1 MALTR
6 CRTFFMLVALT
17 IASPLFS
24 QNNTKPLVF
33 GNSEVFHS
41 DILKEDRNINI
52 YLPEEFNPTDATKYP
67 VIYILDGGVEEDFF
81 HIAGIVRY
89 NTQPWVERFP
99 RSIVVGIENTNR
111 RRDFTYAVPDLN
123 FLEKEGFKKESFPQY
138 GGSEKY
144 ISFLKNEL
152 QPYIE
157 KKYKANNNRTIIGE
171 SLAGLMSTE
180 ILLKEPE
187 MFNQYIIISPSM
199 WWGGEKLLKE
209 ADSLLKSRLKTTKN
223 VYIGAPNKEEDVR
236 MYNEAEALYKILK
249 SNKNITVN
257 FDYMPDELHST
268 AIHQGVYN
276 GFKKLYPKSAYSK

>member
-24 QNNTKPLVF
+24 QNNTKPLIF

-41 DILKEDRNINI
+41 NILKEDRNINI
-52 YLPEEFNPTDATKYP
+52 YLPEKFNPTDATKYP

-89 NTQPWVERFP
+89 NTQPWIERFP

-171 SLAGLMSTE
+171 SLAGLISTE

-209 ADSLLKSRLKTTKN
+209 ADSLLKSRLKTTKD

-249 SNKNITVN
+249 SNKNITVS

>member
-1 MALTR
+1 
-6 CRTFFMLVALT
+6 MLVALT

>member
-1 MALTR
+1 
-6 CRTFFMLVALT
+6 MLVALT

-41 DILKEDRNINI
+41 NILKEDRNINI

-249 SNKNITVN
+249 SNKNITVS

>member
-6 CRTFFMLVALT
+6 CRTFFILVALT
-17 IASPLFS
+17 ITSPLFS

-157 KKYKANNNRTIIGE
+157 KKYKANNNRTVIGE

-249 SNKNITVN
+249 SNKNIKVN

-276 GFKKLYPKSAYSK
+276 GFKKLYPKSTYSK

>member
-1 MALTR
+1 
-6 CRTFFMLVALT
+6 MLVALT

-41 DILKEDRNINI
+41 NILKEDRNINI

-157 KKYKANNNRTIIGE
+157 KNTKPIITEQLLGE

-249 SNKNITVN
+249 SNKNITVS

>member
-1 MALTR
+1 
-6 CRTFFMLVALT
+6 MLVALT

-24 QNNTKPLVF
+24 QNNTKPLIF

-41 DILKEDRNINI
+41 NILKEDRNINI
-52 YLPEEFNPTDATKYP
+52 YLPEKFNPTDATKYP

-89 NTQPWVERFP
+89 NTQPWIERFP

-171 SLAGLMSTE
+171 SLAGLISTE

-209 ADSLLKSRLKTTKN
+209 ADSLLKSRLKTTKD

-249 SNKNITVN
+249 SNKNITVS

>member
-41 DILKEDRNINI
+41 NILKEDRNINI

-249 SNKNITVN
+249 SNKNITVS

>member
-6 CRTFFMLVALT
+6 CKTFFMVVALT

-52 YLPEEFNPTDATKYP
+52 YLPEEFNPADATKYP

-209 ADSLLKSRLKTTKN
+209 ADSLLKARLKTTKN

-236 MYNEAEALYKILK
+236 MYNEAETLYKILK
-249 SNKNITVN
+249 SNKNIKVS
-257 FDYMPDELHST
+257 FDYMPDELDST

>member
-223 VYIGAPNKEEDVR
+223 IYIGAPNKEEDVR

-249 SNKNITVN
+249 SNKNITVS

>member
-24 QNNTKPLVF
+24 QNNTKPLIF

-41 DILKEDRNINI
+41 NILKEDRNINI

-249 SNKNITVN
+249 SNKNITVS

>member
-209 ADSLLKSRLKTTKN
+209 ADSLLKSKLKTTKN

-249 SNKNITVN
+249 SNKNITVS

>member
-1 MALTR
+1 MTLTR
-6 CRTFFMLVALT
+6 CKTFFMLVALT

-52 YLPEEFNPTDATKYP
+52 YLPEEFNPADATKYP

-157 KKYKANNNRTIIGE
+157 KKYKANSDRTIIGE

-187 MFNQYIIISPSM
+187 MFNQYIIISPSL

-209 ADSLLKSRLKTTKN
+209 ADSFLKARLKTTKN

-236 MYNEAEALYKILK
+236 MYNEAETLYKILK
-249 SNKNITVN
+249 SNKNIKVS
-257 FDYMPDELHST
+257 FDYMADELHYT

>member
-1 MALTR
+1 MTLTR
-6 CRTFFMLVALT
+6 CKALFILVALT

-52 YLPEEFNPTDATKYP
+52 YLPEEFNPADATKYP

-123 FLEKEGFKKESFPQY
+123 FLEKEGFKKDSFPQY

-157 KKYKANNNRTIIGE
+157 KKYKANSDRTIIGE

-209 ADSLLKSRLKTTKN
+209 ADSLLKARLKTTKN

-236 MYNEAEALYKILK
+236 MYNEAETLYKILK
-249 SNKNITVN
+249 SNKNIKVS
-257 FDYMPDELHST
+257 FDYLSDELHST

>member
-41 DILKEDRNINI
+41 NILKEDRNINI

-157 KKYKANNNRTIIGE
+157 KNTKPII
-171 SLAGLMSTE
+171 TE
-180 ILLKEPE
+180 QLL
-187 MFNQYIIISPSM
+187 
-199 WWGGEKLLKE
+199 G
-209 ADSLLKSRLKTTKN
+209 SLL
-223 VYIGAPNKEEDVR
+223 
-236 MYNEAEALYKILK
+236 
-249 SNKNITVN
+249 
-257 FDYMPDELHST
+257 PD
-268 AIHQGVYN
+268 
-276 GFKKLYPKSAYSK
+276 

>member
-1 MALTR
+1 M
-6 CRTFFMLVALT
+6 
-17 IASPLFS
+17 
-24 QNNTKPLVF
+24 
-33 GNSEVFHS
+33 
-41 DILKEDRNINI
+41 
-52 YLPEEFNPTDATKYP
+52 
-67 VIYILDGGVEEDFF
+67 EEDFF
-81 HIAGIVRY
+81 HIAGIVHY

-111 RRDFTYAVPDLN
+111 RRDFTYSVPDLN

-209 ADSLLKSRLKTTKN
+209 ADSFLKARLKTTKN
-223 VYIGAPNKEEDVR
+223 VYIGAPNKEEDAR

-249 SNKNITVN
+249 SNKNIKVS

>member
-249 SNKNITVN
+249 SNKNITVS

>member
-6 CRTFFMLVALT
+6 CRTFFILVALT
-17 IASPLFS
+17 ITSPLFS

-157 KKYKANNNRTIIGE
+157 KKYKANNNRTVIGE

-180 ILLKEPE
+180 ILLNEPE

-249 SNKNITVN
+249 SNKNIKVN

-276 GFKKLYPKSAYSK
+276 GFKKLYPKSTYSK

>member
-6 CRTFFMLVALT
+6 CKTFFMVVALT

-52 YLPEEFNPTDATKYP
+52 YLPEEFNPADATKYP

-223 VYIGAPNKEEDVR
+223 VYIGAPNKDEDVR

-249 SNKNITVN
+249 SNKNIKVS
-257 FDYMPDELHST
+257 FDYMPNELHST

>member
-1 MALTR
+1 MALIR

-236 MYNEAEALYKILK
+236 MYNEAEVLYKILK
-249 SNKNITVN
+249 SNKNITVS

-276 GFKKLYPKSAYSK
+276 GFKKLYPQSAYSK

>member
-41 DILKEDRNINI
+41 NILKEDRNINI

-67 VIYILDGGVEEDFF
+67 VIYILDGGIEEDFF

-99 RSIVVGIENTNR
+99 RSIVIGIENTNR

-249 SNKNITVN
+249 SNKNITVS

>member
-6 CRTFFMLVALT
+6 CRTFFMLIALT

-41 DILKEDRNINI
+41 NILKEDRNINI

-249 SNKNITVN
+249 SNKNITVS

-276 GFKKLYPKSAYSK
+276 GFKKLYSKSAYSK

>member
-41 DILKEDRNINI
+41 NILKEDRNINI

-223 VYIGAPNKEEDVR
+223 VYIGAPNKEEDIR

-249 SNKNITVN
+249 SNKNITVS